1 MVCEILFYLP
11 SPYFDPWLCI
21 IILVGLIEAVISAT
35 SMEGLL
41 GRLTVKVT
49 LASSAS
55 LEGELPLEGVT
66 TGLSLVLSFV
76 GVLQTEHLF
85 GPEIPSSSVPLD
97 LLSVLQGVRVF
108 VRDSASEWLVFDP
121 LELALDLLD
130 LLLYLI

>member
-1 MVCEILFYLP
+1 M
-11 SPYFDPWLCI
+11 
-21 IILVGLIEAVISAT
+21 ISAT

-55 LEGELPLEGVT
+55 LVGELPLEGVT
-66 TGLSLVLSFV
+66 TGFSLVLSFV